1 MNRPEAQQR
10 ITELR
15 RQINRHDRL
24 YYTEAHPE
32 ISDYAYDQ
40 LFAELQQLEAAQ
52 PDLITPDSPTQRVGG
67 APLKEF
73 QSVRHARPM
82 LSLEKSDTLEG
93 LRKFDADIHKQLPG
107 ESIEYVLEPKIDGVS
122 ITVRY
127 EKGLLVQA
135 ATRGD
140 GTTGDDV
147 TANVRT
153 IKAIPLVLTQPATI
167 EVRGEAYIPVA
178 AFEKLNDK
186 LRLAGEKTFPN
197 ARNATAGA
205 LKQLD
210 SKNVA
215 ARPLSAVFY
224 AVGEVERASH
234 PFATHAAALD
244 YLKSLGLPTPHFWW
258 ECKDMDDVLAR
269 YAKDIV
275 ADNDE
280 TRDLRTKVPYELD
293 GIVVKVN
300 SLDQQYRIPAK
311 ARAPGYAIVFK
322 PEHWIKPAETKLL
335 AITIQVGRT
344 GVLTPVAEL
353 EPVFVQGSTVAR
365 ATLHNEAEIRLKDIR
380 IGDTVIIRKAGMV
393 IPEVVTVVRDKRAK
407 NAAPFDFVKHIHGKC
422 PACGGSISRDPG
434 FVIIVKCEKN
444 KKGEKEQCKFE
455 QRFHD
460 YESFYRGENCPKC
473 NHKVERIVQRAEWIC
488 ENVATC
494 PAQSVRRLDFFAQRK
509 ALDIESLGGVVAEK
523 LVERGFVKEPLDL
536 FDLTVEKLGKL
547 NLGTEE
553 EPRVFGEKNA
563 TKVIDALQR
572 SRAMP
577 LSRWL
582 LALAIPEIGEETA
595 RDLAGHFSDFRSLA
609 DSQVLHDANALGNL
623 LEGIKKNIVPN
634 DWKEKGLSEKE
645 MGARRQQQ
653 RELKEQANPYGERL
667 IKAGFVKPS
676 ASKGL
681 APWQANLLVGPVA
694 AKSLLSWLKSPA
706 GKSTLRRL
714 TDLDISPRGDR
725 VRTSNSALAGKTFV
739 LTGTLP
745 TFSRDEA
752 SAHIR
757 DAGGNVGSTVSKNT
771 DFLLAGENPGSKLD
785 MARELGVTILDEQKF
800 RQLLGAA
807 PSKPRQPNSGQNELN
822 L

>member
-1 MNRPEAQQR
+1 MKHPEAQKR

-24 YYTEAHPE
+24 YYVEARPE
-32 ISDYAYDQ
+32 ISDYDYDQ
-40 LFAELQQLEAAQ
+40 LFAEFQKLEAAH

-67 APLKEF
+67 VPLREF
-73 QSVRHARPM
+73 QSVRHASPM
-82 LSLEKSDTLEG
+82 LSLEKSDTLDG
-93 LRKFDADIHKQLPG
+93 LRTFDTDLHKQLPG
-107 ESIEYVLEPKIDGVS
+107 ENIEYILEPKIDGVS
-122 ITVRY
+122 ITCRY
-127 EKGLLVQA
+127 ENGFLIQA

-140 GTTGDDV
+140 GMTGDDI
-147 TANVRT
+147 TANVKT
-153 IKAIPLVLTQPATI
+153 IKAIPLKLAEPVTL

-178 AFEKLNDK
+178 AFEKFNDK
-186 LRLAGEKTFPN
+186 LRQAGEKTFPN
-197 ARNATAGA
+197 PRNATAGT

-210 SKNVA
+210 PKNVA
-215 ARPLSAVFY
+215 SRPLSAVFY
-224 AVGEVERASH
+224 AVTGTDFKSH
-234 PFATHAAALD
+234 AEALEA
-244 YLKSLGLPTPHFWW
+244 LKKLGLPTAHFWW
-258 ECKDMDDVLAR
+258 KCRDMDEVLAR
-269 YAKDIV
+269 YDKDII
-275 ADNDE
+275 AGNDE
-280 TRDLRTKVPYELD
+280 TKDLRTKVPYELD

-300 SLDQQYRIPAK
+300 SLDQQQRIPAK
-311 ARAPGYAIVFK
+311 ARTPGYAIVYK

-335 AITIQVGRT
+335 AITVQVGRT

-422 PACGGSISRDPG
+422 PACGGPISRDPG

-494 PAQSVRRLDFFAQRK
+494 PAQSVRRIDFFAQRK

-553 EPRVFGEKNA
+553 EPRVFGEKNG
-563 TKVIDALQR
+563 TKVIEALQR
-572 SRAMP
+572 SREMP

-595 RDLAGHFSDFRSLA
+595 RDLAGYFSDFRSLA
-609 DSQVLHDANALGNL
+609 DSQVLHDAAALGNL

-634 DWKEKGLSEKE
+634 DWKGKGLSEKE
-645 MGARRQQQ
+645 VDSRRQRQ

-681 APWQANLLVGPVA
+681 APWQTNLLVGPVA
-694 AKSLLSWLKSPA
+694 AKSLVSWLKSPA

-714 TDLDISPRGDR
+714 TDLDIFPRGER
-725 VRTSNSALAGKTFV
+725 ARTSSLALAGKTFV

-745 TFSRDEA
+745 TISRDEA
-752 SAHIR
+752 SARIR
-757 DAGGNVGSTVSKNT
+757 DAGGNVSSTVSKNT
-771 DFLLAGENPGSKLD
+771 DYLLAGENPGLKLD
-785 MARELGVTILDEQKF
+785 KAREFGVTILDEQEF
-800 RQLLGAA
+800 RKKLVTTS
-807 PSKPRQPNSGQNELN
+807 SKSRQPNSGQNELN